1 MSRGVAARTTAEVSL
16 VITDSGSNASGGL
29 VFPEPLNT
37 PARPVRPRWAVV
49 VIAAVVVLAASI
61 GVVLG
66 SFLIGPRGGA
76 AAAAAGYV
84 PANATMYY
92 EMRLDL
98 PGDQRA
104 MLEQF
109 LGHFSGVDL
118 DTVLGEGLD
127 TALDQAFSTSGSGYT
142 YTKDLKP
149 WLTGQLAVALV
160 GYPSMVAGSTASMPT
175 ALLFVG
181 ARDSAA
187 ATQLLGR
194 IRSDAAKAGSQAI
207 SEQYAGATI
216 WNWTTL
222 SGTTFGPQLA
232 ISATV
237 TTDQLIVGVG
247 KDVLH
252 TALDVHAGKA
262 ESLADRSEFRDGIA
276 RLPVDRV
283 ATYAIDSKAIAD
295 TVSRDLASASP
306 GLAAA
311 FNAFT
316 DTGASF
322 GVGSARFEGSRIV
335 ADAATTYASGT
346 QARGAP
352 VGLTSHLP
360 GDALVYAASADVG
373 PMLTK
378 FADAVKAAVAGTP
391 NADQLQ
397 QFESALGTDLK
408 SFVSWI
414 GDVAFVASWDGHEP
428 SMGLVITTSDAHQA
442 SLRLLQLQGL
452 LQLSPL
458 NGGPKATISEAQHG
472 SARITTIKFDTGAG
486 APAWA
491 TTVQYTV
498 TDDRVV
504 IGLGEKFVASV
515 LDTKDASS
523 LAGQQRFRDAASAAG
538 GSTDEAAF
546 WLDLAAVREA
556 IVAAVP
562 PDALAEYHSKAE
574 MWVKPFDYAI
584 SVSHASGSSLTNRMV
599 IAVK

>member
-1 MSRGVAARTTAEVSL
+1 M
-16 VITDSGSNASGGL
+16 ITDSGSNRSAG
-29 VFPEPLNT
+29 VVYPEPLVA
-37 PARPVRPRWAVV
+37 PGRPVRPRWAAVV
-49 VIAAVVVLAASI
+49 VAMVVVLAASI

-66 SFLIGPRGGA
+66 AFLIGPRGGA

-84 PANATMYY
+84 PANATIYY

-127 TALDQAFSTSGSGYT
+127 TALDKAFTTSASGYS

-149 WLTGQLAVALV
+149 WLNGQVAVALI
-160 GYPSMVAGSTASMPT
+160 GYPSMSGGSDSASMPT
-175 ALLFVG
+175 ALLFIG
-181 ARDSAA
+181 ARDATA
-187 ATQLLGR
+187 ATDLLTR
-194 IRSDAAKAGSQAI
+194 FRNDASSRGSEAT
-207 SEQYAGATI
+207 SEQYAGTTI
-216 WNWTTL
+216 WNWTTVGAT
-222 SGTTFGPQLA
+222 SFGQPLA

-237 TTDQLIVGVG
+237 TADQLIVGVG

-262 ESLADRSEFRDGIA
+262 DSLADRSEFRDGLA

-283 ATYAIDSKAIAD
+283 LTYAIDAHAIAD
-295 TVSRDLASASP
+295 AISKELASASP
-306 GLAAA
+306 GVAAA
-311 FNAFT
+311 LNSFT
-316 DTGASF
+316 QSTASF

-335 ADAATTYASGT
+335 ADAATTFDSGT

-352 VGLTSHLP
+352 SGLTSHVP
-360 GDALVYAASADVG
+360 GDAMVYAASADVG
-373 PMLTK
+373 PMLAK
-378 FADAVKAAVAGTP
+378 FADAVKSAIAATP

-397 QFESALGTDLK
+397 QFEAALGTDLK

-414 GDVAFVASWDGHEP
+414 GDVAFVASWDENEP
-428 SMGLVITTSDAHQA
+428 SMGLVITPKDAHQA
-442 SLRLLQLQGL
+442 SVRLLQLQGL
-452 LQLSPL
+452 LQLGSA

-472 SARITTIKFDTGAG
+472 DARITTITFDTGSATG
-486 APAWA
+486 VPAWA

-498 TDDRVV
+498 IDDRVV
-504 IGLGEKFVASV
+504 IGLGQKFVASV
-515 LDTKDASS
+515 LDTTDASS

-538 GSTDEAAF
+538 GSADEAAF
-546 WLDLAAVREA
+546 WLDLAKVRDA
-556 IVAAVP
+556 IVSALPADTAAQYHT
-562 PDALAEYHSKAE
+562 LAET
-574 MWVKPFDYAI
+574 WVKPFDYMIA
-584 SVSHASGSSLTNRMV
+584 VSHASGSTLTNRSV

>member
-1 MSRGVAARTTAEVSL
+1 

-29 VFPEPLNT
+29 VYPEPLIS

-49 VIAAVVVLAASI
+49 VTAAVVVLAASI

-84 PANATMYY
+84 PANATVYY

-118 DTVLGEGLD
+118 DTVLGAGLD
-127 TALDQAFSTSGSGYT
+127 TALDQAFSSSGSGYT

-149 WLTGQLAVALV
+149 WLNGQLAVALV
-160 GYPSMVAGSTASMPT
+160 GYPSVIGGSPASMPT

-194 IRSDAAKAGSQAI
+194 IRSDAATAGSQAT

-216 WNWTTL
+216 WKWTTL

-237 TTDQLIVGVG
+237 TADQLIVGVG

-262 ESLADRSEFRDGIA
+262 DSLADRSEFRDGLA

-295 TVSRDLASASP
+295 AVSKDLASASP

-311 FNAFT
+311 FNTFT
-316 DTGASF
+316 DSGASF
-322 GVGSARFEGSRIV
+322 GVGSARFEGSQIV

-346 QARGAP
+346 QVRGAP
-352 VGLTSHLP
+352 VGLTTHVP

-378 FADAVKAAVAGTP
+378 FADAVKSAVAGTP

-428 SMGLVITTSDAHQA
+428 SMGLVITTSDAHEA
-442 SLRLLQLQGL
+442 SVRLLQLQGL
-452 LQLSPL
+452 LQLSAL
-458 NGGPKATISEAQHG
+458 NGGPKATVSEAQHG
-472 SARITTIKFDTGAG
+472 SARITTIKFDTGATG
-486 APAWA
+486 TGIPAWA

-515 LDTKDASS
+515 LNTTEATS
-523 LAGQQRFRDAASAAG
+523 LAGRQRFRDAASAAG

-546 WLDLAAVREA
+546 WLDLAAVRDA
-556 IVAAVP
+556 IVAAAP
-562 PDALAEYHSKAE
+562 ADGLAEYHSKAE

-584 SVSHASGSSLTNRMV
+584 SVSHASGGSLTNRMV